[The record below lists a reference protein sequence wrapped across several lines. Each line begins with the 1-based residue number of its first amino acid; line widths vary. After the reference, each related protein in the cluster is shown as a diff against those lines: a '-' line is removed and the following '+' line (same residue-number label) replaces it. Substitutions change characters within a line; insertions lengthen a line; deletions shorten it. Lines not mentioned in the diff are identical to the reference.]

1 MAEELM
7 DMQAKQEREQGFV
20 LITSLIIMGLMLVL
34 SIGLWYRSAIN
45 QQVSASGQKSTQAFY
60 YAESAINYVAWALAT
75 GNDAELDGEDTNGSG
90 DLIPGA
96 TDANTVGDWT
106 ELVGDTF
113 RPGPSTLGGTDG
125 QLAYFDN
132 RTIAN
137 RNGFAFDAGD
147 PAALNP
153 DLSAMITS
161 SQMPMHLVLNIDASG
176 NITLPSPAY
185 STSAVPTNGAVVWLT
200 AVASDSAILE
210 SAIIGDDVQLDT
222 NAGTCT
228 STTYPVACIEDSVG
242 RKQVENYDIAVY
254 AVAYVDGIPLR
265 FLRAVIGTIP

>member
-1 MAEELM
+1 
-7 DMQAKQEREQGFV
+7 MQTNQEREQGFV

-60 YAESAINYVAWALAT
+60 YAESAINYVAWALAA
-75 GNDAELDGEDTNGSG
+75 GNDAELDGLDVNDGG
-90 DLIPGA
+90 DLLPGVV
-96 TDANTVGDWT
+96 DADTVGDWT

-113 RPGPSTLGGTDG
+113 RPGPSTLGGPDG

-132 RTIAN
+132 RTTAN
-137 RNGFAFDAGD
+137 RNGFVFDASD

-153 DLSAMITS
+153 DLSEMIDLVTPAN
-161 SQMPMHLVLNIDASG
+161 SQMPMHLVLNIDTSG

-185 STSAVPTNGAVVWLT
+185 STSAVPTNGAVAWLT

-222 NAGTCT
+222 DAGTCT

>member
-1 MAEELM
+1 M
-7 DMQAKQEREQGFV
+7 DMQTNQEREQGFV

-75 GNDAELDGEDTNGSG
+75 GNDAELDGLDDNDGG
-90 DLIPGA
+90 DLLPGVA
-96 TDANTVGDWT
+96 DADTVGDWT

-137 RNGFAFDAGD
+137 RNGFAFDASD
-147 PAALNP
+147 PTALNP

-161 SQMPMHLVLNIDASG
+161 SQMPMHLVLNIDTSG

-200 AVASDSAILE
+200 AVDSTPL
-210 SAIIGDDVQLDT
+210 SATIGDDVQLDPA
-222 NAGTCT
+222 AGSCT
-228 STTYPVACIEDSVG
+228 TTTYPVACISGV
-242 RKQVENYDIAVY
+242 QVESYNIAVY
-254 AVAYVDGIPLR
+254 AVAYVDGVPLR
-265 FLRAVIGTIP
+265 FLRAMIGSIP